1 MQDKKQIRVKPLWL
15 EPGWEPEP
23 WPPSHP
29 RGVLCVLLHYCS
41 ANTSS
46 PLSLPR
52 ENILCH
58 PIDVGLA
65 CVTCFG
71 QQNRIRHDVLHMS
84 FIFQN
89 ELPLSRWLGILH
101 CCPLLWEK
109 YAQAVDAPLGWKE
122 RQMEHVCVL
131 LLAWSRTST
140 AKVQACEWEI
150 KVHFWKPLRFG
161 GMLVTQPTHSK
172 GWLM

>member
-29 RGVLCVLLHYCS
+29 RGGLCVLLHYCS
-41 ANTSS
+41 VNTPS

-109 YAQAVDAPLGWKE
+109 YAPGSWCSFRLEGKTDGACVCFALSLEQNLHSQSANLWMRNKGSLLKATEIWGDA
-122 RQMEHVCVL
+122 RY
-131 LLAWSRTST
+131 T
-140 AKVQACEWEI
+140 AY
-150 KVHFWKPLRFG
+150 
-161 GMLVTQPTHSK
+161 S
-172 GWLM
+172 